1 MRADLH
7 THSRYSDGT
16 QPPAEL
22 VAEAAAVGLDVLALT
37 DHDTTRGWA
46 EAASAAQSA
55 GVGLVRGMEV
65 SCRWDG
71 ISVHILC
78 YLHDPEGAEITHA
91 VEQAR
96 DDRIIRSRLMVDR
109 LSQDF
114 PVTWEDVERVA
125 GPDATI
131 GRPHIADAL
140 VAVGVVADRTE
151 AFGRLLTGS
160 GPYYVALPVISPVD
174 AIGMIHDAGGAAVF
188 AHPLA
193 SARGRVVPE
202 AGMRAIIAAGLDGLE
217 VDHRDN
223 PPAGRA
229 RLRTLAAERGLLV
242 TGSSDYHGTGKPNQL
257 GEHTTE
263 RSQLLALLDR
273 TSGTA
278 PLGITR

>member
-1 MRADLH
+1 
-7 THSRYSDGT
+7 
-16 QPPAEL
+16 
-22 VAEAAAVGLDVLALT
+22 
-37 DHDTTRGWA
+37 
-46 EAASAAQSA
+46 
-55 GVGLVRGMEV
+55 
-65 SCRWDG
+65 
-71 ISVHILC
+71 
-78 YLHDPEGAEITHA
+78 HA
-91 VEQAR
+91 FDQAR
-96 DDRIIRSRLMVDR
+96 DDRIIRSWLMVDR

-140 VAVGVVADRTE
+140 VAVGVVGDRTE